1 MKRGQ
6 HLAEIRATGQQRR
19 IGKSAFG
26 RRIGINMA
34 GVSPDGTERERAP
47 ISLIIRRVEMRDK
60 LVRPQARHIRLQ
72 TRGIKSKWKFQDIRQ
87 RLFLFRSGRRRA
99 PFHFKMHF
107 GLTDIHKAKPVIKP
121 YGTIAF

>member
-72 TRGIKSKWKFQDIRQ
+72 TRGIKSERKFQDIRSGFFVPARARADAIPFQ
-87 RLFLFRSGRRRA
+87 NAFRFHRYSQSQAGDKTGR
-99 PFHFKMHF
+99 HDC
-107 GLTDIHKAKPVIKP
+107 L
-121 YGTIAF
+121 